1 VGALRVFEVG
11 WRRCFGARVE
21 FTEGV
26 QGGWSAKRKGCN
38 EFATYH
44 LNRSF
49 PPSNLSPPPSNLPS
63 LSPPPSSLRRRHAL
77 GSIRLCWVRH
87 IRIRPNTSMFNAT
100 RWGFDLTRLRWVVA
114 LVDNVVVGLPAAKSK
129 LQLVNML
136 RMESFIKR

>member
-26 QGGWSAKRKGCN
+26 RGGWSAKRKGCN

-63 LSPPPSSLRRRHAL
+63 LSPPPSSLPPSTRIGFDTFVLGSTHPHPTQHLYVQCNSLGARLDTPAL
-77 GSIRLCWVRH
+77 GCG
-87 IRIRPNTSMFNAT
+87 TC
-100 RWGFDLTRLRWVVA
+100 
-114 LVDNVVVGLPAAKSK
+114 
-129 LQLVNML
+129 
-136 RMESFIKR
+136 